1 MKKLFSLSVGVFL
14 VTIVSCTKDQ
24 GTTTTT
30 TPSPQ
35 SNLITPQN
43 VRNYMVDPSATP
55 ATTAL
60 FYQLVN
66 QSASKN
72 LVGQHEAFNSFYANQ
87 SGLSDIKKTTGKDPA
102 VLGLDFMFITDK
114 NNTGQTDNWFYQQ
127 ELKSIADAKE
137 AFQKGM
143 LVTYTWHLREPYLE
157 EQFYT
162 SSMTEQQKA
171 TAFKSLLPNGIHH
184 NWFKAKLDK
193 LASVFQALEVNG
205 TPIPIVFRPF
215 HEMDGNWFWW
225 GQNYSTA
232 EEYKT
237 VFRFLVTYLRDVK
250 NIHNVLYAF
259 APDASYTQANDY
271 LSRYPGDDYVDIL
284 GMDNYADFA
293 AQQGQQGAIR
303 ANEKLIMLSN
313 VANQKNKIAAL
324 TETGYQISSSNSP
337 IPNWF
342 SNYLF
347 YALNE
352 SQPKIAYVM
361 FWNNSQSA
369 YYTPTP
375 ASGNTAD
382 FLLFTSKA
390 RCVLQPQLP
399 SLYTLPN

>member
-1 MKKLFSLSVGVFL
+1 MKNRFS
-14 VTIVSCTKDQ
+14 IVAILLASIIFSCSKDQ
-24 GTTTTT
+24 GTTITT

-35 SNLITPQN
+35 PSVITPQN
-43 VRNYMVDPSATP
+43 VRDYMVDHNATP

-66 QSASKN
+66 QSSAKN

-87 SGLSDIKKTTGKDPA
+87 TGLSDLKKTTGKDPA

-114 NNTGQTDNWFYQQ
+114 NNTGQADNWYYQQ

-143 LVTYTWHLREPYLE
+143 LVTYSWHLREPYLE

-162 SSMTEQQKA
+162 NTMTDQQKA

-193 LASVFQALEVNG
+193 LASVFQTLEVNG
-205 TPIPIVFRPF
+205 TPIPVVFRPF
-215 HEMDGNWFWW
+215 HEMDGSWFWW
-225 GQNYSTA
+225 GQNYATA

-237 VFRFLVTYLRDVK
+237 VFRFIVTYLRDVK

-271 LSRYPGDDYVDIL
+271 LTRYPGDDYVDLL

-293 AQQGQQGAIR
+293 VQQGQQGAVR

-313 VANQKNKIAAL
+313 LAQQKNKIAAL
-324 TETGYQISSSNSP
+324 TETGYQVSATSSP
-337 IPNWF
+337 ISNWF
-342 SNYLF
+342 STYLY

-352 SQPKIAYVM
+352 SSPKIAYVM
-361 FWNNSQSA
+361 FWNNTQNA
-369 YYTPTP
+369 YYIPTP

-382 FLLFTSKA
+382 FLQFTTKA
-390 RCVLQPQLP
+390 RCILQPQLP
-399 SLYTLPN
+399 QLYTLPN